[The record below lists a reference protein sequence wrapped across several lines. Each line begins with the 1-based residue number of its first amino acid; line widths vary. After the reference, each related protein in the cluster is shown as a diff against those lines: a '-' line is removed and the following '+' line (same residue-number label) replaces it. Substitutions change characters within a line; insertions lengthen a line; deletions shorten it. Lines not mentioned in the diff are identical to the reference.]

1 MKIIMRI
8 KYIYRSV
15 VFVTFLIVFLSA
27 CKKFTELN
35 PLASL
40 SQGTAFSTKENI
52 ELARY
57 GVYWQAAVG
66 RYNPGTSLT
75 TGRGYPFGGASIEQ
89 AEMRAEDMVNLQA
102 FFSYTYEGGY
112 SPSTA
117 NNVNHWE
124 QLYALINQ
132 ANVFIAG
139 VQQAK
144 TRNVVTEDEGNSYI
158 GEALFLRALAHH
170 ELLLHFCKPFVDGD
184 GKNLGVPYR
193 TVAIVGTAE
202 VEVGIK
208 QTRGTVAE
216 TYAGILTD
224 LDLAESYLPEKHG
237 TRGYTI
243 SRATKGAV
251 IALKTR
257 IYLHKSDYVN
267 VIAEGIKLGTGT
279 STDVFTS
286 PIAGYIV
293 ENNVEVPFTV
303 QDNNL
308 ESIFSIAQSAAQNG
322 GVNGAITSM
331 LGPSSFG
338 ARDLIATSP
347 NLYNASFWLDEDLR
361 KTKLQY
367 RQSKG
372 NYKLVFNYK
381 YRNYGINDNWNPI
394 LRYTEVLLNVAEAY
408 SFVGN
413 DKQALSL
420 LNAVRNRAVPESKQF
435 QEPPIDLK
443 LAIYQERRIEFTGE
457 GKRWGDIHRLA
468 LTSYGT
474 RGVPAKV
481 DASQITPKGLDNY
494 KPGVFIDPQWPAII
508 YDNSR
513 FIWPIPTSERN
524 ANPNIVQNP
533 GY

>member
-1 MKIIMRI
+1 MKI
-8 KYIYRSV
+8 KYTYRNV
-15 VFVTFLIVFLSA
+15 LFATFLISSLFFNS

-40 SQGTAFSTKENI
+40 SESTAFSTKDNI
-52 ELARY
+52 ELARG

-66 RYNPGTSLT
+66 KYNAGS
-75 TGRGYPFGGASIEQ
+75 GRGYPFGGASIEQ
-89 AEMRAEDMVNLQA
+89 GEMRGEDMINLQA
-102 FFSYTYEGGY
+102 FYAYTYEGGY

-139 VQQAK
+139 VQRAIVA
-144 TRNVVTEDEGNSYI
+144 NVVTADEGNSYI

-170 ELLLHFCKPFVDGD
+170 ELLLHYCKPFVDGN
-184 GKNLGVPYR
+184 GASLGVPYR
-193 TVAIVGTAE
+193 TIAIVGTTE
-202 VEVGIK
+202 VEEGIK
-208 QTRGTVAE
+208 QARGTVAE
-216 TYAGILTD
+216 TYAGIQAD
-224 LDLAESYLPEKHG
+224 LDLAERYLPEQHATK
-237 TRGYTI
+237 GYSI
-243 SRATKGAV
+243 SRATKGAA

-257 IYLHKSDYVN
+257 IYLHKGDYAN
-267 VIAEGIKLGTGT
+267 VISEGAKLGTAASGGEF
-279 STDVFTS
+279 SS
-286 PIAGYIV
+286 PVGGYKI

-331 LGPSSFG
+331 LGPSTFG

-347 NLYNASFWLDEDLR
+347 NLYNASFWLAEDLR
-361 KTKLQY
+361 KTRLQY
-367 RQSKG
+367 RQDKG

-394 LRYTEVLLNVAEAY
+394 IRYPEVLLNVAEAY
-408 SFVGN
+408 AYIGN
-413 DKQALSL
+413 DRQALLL
-420 LNAVRNRAVPESKQF
+420 LNAVRNRAVPENKRFKES
-435 QEPPIDLK
+435 PGDLK

-468 LTSYGT
+468 LTPYGAKA
-474 RGVPAKV
+474 VPAKV
-481 DASQITPKGLDNY
+481 DASQITPQGLDNY
-494 KPGVFIDPQWPAII
+494 KPGVFIDAQWPAIP
-508 YDNSR
+508 YDNPR
-513 FIWPIPTSERN
+513 FIWPVPTSESS